1 MSRSKS
7 SQAWLQRHF
16 KDPFVKQA
24 NREGAR
30 SRAVYKLAEINERD
44 RLLRPGMVVVD
55 LGAAPGGWSEYA
67 APRITPGGR
76 LIALDVLPMEPI
88 VDVEFLQGDFTEQ
101 PVLDLLL
108 SQLNGARID
117 LVLSDLAP
125 NMIGV
130 ASADQAKSIYLAELA
145 LEFAAKTL
153 RPGGVLLTKV
163 FQGEGFK
170 AFHQALRAQFASV
183 STRKPKASRAESREL
198 YLLATSFTGART
210 ATE

>member
-1 MSRSKS
+1 MPRSKS

-30 SRAVYKLAEINERD
+30 SRAVYKLAEMNARD

-67 APRITPGGR
+67 APRVAPGGR

-88 VDVEFLQGDFTEQ
+88 ANVEFLQGDFTEQ

-108 SQLNGARID
+108 SQLNGARVD

-170 AFHQALRAQFASV
+170 TFHQALRAQFAAV
-183 STRKPKASRAESREL
+183 ATRKPKASRAESREL
-198 YLLATSFTGART
+198 YLLATGFTGART